1 MIESPILPP
10 ALAGAADVAATLS
23 LDSPLADGQE
33 AQGFDAVLQGQIRES
48 SSAEPAPT
56 GEEAAVPEASPFRDG
71 EVLAMFLAEVLG
83 ASIPQGL
90 AQRSVPVDA
99 RMEGNSSVAPLP
111 LRQEPLGSR
120 ALEQL
125 QLEPDLALES
135 PRQRAVSLESSWGRT
150 SEPAEGFQGLFDA
163 TIRAEKTSHPAHAVD
178 VRDPSQAADLREPSR
193 VAVGSGLSVEP
204 APAPRLPLSASIGS
218 GAWSGQ
224 FSDRVVWIAQARQS
238 SAELILNPPQ
248 LGPVEVHVSVS
259 AEQVAS
265 LSFHAA
271 HPAVREAIQ
280 GSLARLQEAFASS
293 GLQLADVFVGSGA
306 AGSGDDRRRTG
317 DRPVEGSA
325 PRGGGD
331 VPMPVGAIGSVVVR
345 SRSELGRVDLFA

>member
-1 MIESPILPP
+1 MIESPLLPP

-23 LDSPLADGQE
+23 LDSALPDGQE
-33 AQGFDAVLQGQIRES
+33 AQGFDAVLQSQIRES
-48 SSAEPAPT
+48 SSAEPEQT
-56 GEEAAVPEASPFRDG
+56 GEGAAVPEASPFRDG
-71 EVLAMFLAEVLG
+71 EVLAMFLAEVPG
-83 ASIPQGL
+83 ASIPQGI

-99 RMEGNSSVAPLP
+99 SMEGNSSVAPL
-111 LRQEPLGSR
+111 LSRQEPIGSR

-125 QLEPDLALES
+125 QLEPDLAPES

-150 SEPAEGFQGLFDA
+150 SEPAGEFQSLFDA
-163 TIRAEKTSHPAHAVD
+163 TIRTEKTSPPAYAVD
-178 VRDPSQAADLREPSR
+178 VRDPSHAADVREPSR
-193 VAVGSGLSVEP
+193 AAVGSGPSVEP

-238 SAELILNPPQ
+238 SAELVLNPPQ

-306 AGSGDDRRRTG
+306 AGSDDRRRAG
-317 DRPVEGSA
+317 DKRVEGLA

-331 VPMPVGAIGSVVVR
+331 APMPVGAIGSVVVR